1 MSFLGKSEAARPQ
14 WLKFPLGLLA
24 LILVVAAAKTSGRLA
39 SEALSKEADQP
50 LSKEQ
55 ISTVLKK
62 IQAGMR
68 DQLPIR
74 VDPQITWMDVIVVNS
89 RISYIYSLNVAVPL
103 DRRADF
109 ISNVLSSNRS
119 NFCDDQ
125 GFRRV
130 IDSGGSISWL
140 YKEQGGEVIE
150 AVLDT
155 CN

>member
-1 MSFLGKSEAARPQ
+1 MSFVGKSEAARPQ
-14 WLKFPLGLLA
+14 WLKFPLGLLGV
-24 LILVVAAAKTSGRLA
+24 ILVVAAVKTTGSLA
-39 SEALSKEADQP
+39 SEALSGNADQT

-74 VDPQITWMDVIVVNS
+74 VDPQTTWMDVVVVNT
-89 RISYIYSLNVAVPL
+89 RISYIYSLNVTVPL
-103 DRRADF
+103 DRRSDF
-109 ISNVLSSNRS
+109 IANVLSSNKS
-119 NFCDDQ
+119 NFCDNE
-125 GFRRV
+125 GFRRA